1 MNSIGGKAV
10 ASGAYGC
17 VFKPTLKC
25 KGKSAP
31 GPGTISKLMTIKYA
45 NAEFD
50 EIEKFSH
57 IITKIPNFQKYFLIE
72 PIELCVPNKLSSSD
86 KTDFDKKCG
95 NLVKKGFKATTIN
108 KGSELSKLRI
118 INMPDGGIDID
129 DYFKDNVITN
139 EMLHMIN
146 ENFKDILLNAIL
158 PMNEAGLYHLDVKAG
173 NLLIDSHKQI
183 RIVDW
188 GLSGISTNKKAPDI
202 LRGRP
207 VQYNCPFSSLFI
219 NSMFLP
225 DYKAYLKHTGT
236 SYKLRLREFVINFY
250 DKWSKHRGT
259 GHEDYI
265 EYIVKNI
272 FLGKLPGIKNQ
283 SDIIKYNVAKAFIYN
298 FLVANLETF
307 TKDGEFQENEF
318 MEVFLYNVDIWGL
331 LMCYEPIFYYAR
343 KKPPHVKLTPRE
355 PVLSQLMN
363 ILLKYCFDN
372 PVEKIPITSLV
383 NDINHIN
390 KLLKVP
396 GAKTSKKPVKKP
408 KKLTLIEV
416 RPSSPKPPPSSP
428 KTAPSKTKKKRTR
441 CPNGTRKNKNPPPNC
456 LPK

>member
-17 VFKPTLKC
+17 VFKPALKC
-25 KGKSAP
+25 KGKAAP

-108 KGSELSKLRI
+108 KGYELSKLRI

-158 PMNEAGLYHLDVKAG
+158 PMNEVGLYHLDVKAG

-428 KTAPSKTKKKRTR
+428 KPPPSKTKKKRTR

>member
-17 VFKPTLKC
+17 VFKPALKC
-25 KGKSAP
+25 KGKAAP
-31 GPGTISKLMTIKYA
+31 GPGTISKLMITKYA

-50 EIEKFSH
+50 EIKKFSH

-72 PIELCVPNKLSSSD
+72 PIEWCIPDKLSASD

-95 NLVKKGFKATTIN
+95 NLVKKGVKASTIN
-108 KGSELSKLRI
+108 KDSELSKLRI
-118 INMPDGGIDID
+118 INMPDGGVDID
-129 DYFKDNVITN
+129 DYLKDNVISN
-139 EMLHMIN
+139 QLLHTIN
-146 ENFKDILLNAIL
+146 ENFKDLLLNAIL

-207 VQYNCPFSSLFI
+207 VQYNCPFSSLLI
-219 NSMFLP
+219 NSLFLP
-225 DYKAYLKHTGT
+225 EYNAYLKHTGA

-250 DKWSKHRGT
+250 DKWSKQRGT

-265 EYIVKNI
+265 EYIAKNI

-283 SDIIKYNVAKAFIYN
+283 GDIIKYNIAKAFIYN
-298 FLVANLETF
+298 FLVVNLETF
-307 TKDGEFQENEF
+307 TKDGKFQEKEF
-318 MEVFLYNVDIWGL
+318 MDVFLYNVDIWGL

-343 KKPPHVKLTPRE
+343 KKPAHITLTPRE

-372 PVEKIPITSLV
+372 PAKKIPITSLV
-383 NDINHIN
+383 NDINHIIFFFF
-390 KLLKVP
+390 VP

-408 KKLTLIEV
+408 KKLVLV
-416 RPSSPKPPPSSP
+416 KSHSASPKPP
-428 KTAPSKTKKKRTR
+428 ASKTKKKRTR
-441 CPNGTRKNKNPPPNC
+441 CPNGTRKNKNPPPAC
-456 LPK
+456 VPK

>member
-17 VFKPTLKC
+17 VFKPALKC
-25 KGKSAP
+25 KGKAAP
-31 GPGTISKLMTIKYA
+31 GPGTISKLMITKYA

-50 EIEKFSH
+50 EIKKFSH

-72 PIELCVPNKLSSSD
+72 PIEWCIPDKLSTSD

-95 NLVKKGFKATTIN
+95 NLVKKGVKATTIN
-108 KGSELSKLRI
+108 KDSELSKLRI

-129 DYFKDNVITN
+129 DYFKDNVISN
-139 EMLHMIN
+139 KMLHMIN

-207 VQYNCPFSSLFI
+207 VQYNCPFSSLLI

-225 DYKAYLKHTGT
+225 EYKAYLKYTGS

-250 DKWSKHRGT
+250 DKWSKQRGT

-265 EYIVKNI
+265 EYIAKNI
-272 FLGKLPGIKNQ
+272 FLGKLTGIKNQ

-298 FLVANLETF
+298 FLVANLDTF
-307 TKDGEFQENEF
+307 TRDGKFQENEF

-343 KKPPHVKLTPRE
+343 KKPAHVTLTPQE

-372 PVEKIPITSLV
+372 PVKKIPITSLV

-390 KLLKVP
+390 KLLKVS
-396 GAKTSKKPVKKP
+396 GAKSSRKPIKKP
-408 KKLTLIEV
+408 KKLTLVEHH
-416 RPSSPKPPPSSP
+416 SSSQKPP
-428 KTAPSKTKKKRTR
+428 ASKTKKKRSR
-441 CPNGTRKNKNPPPNC
+441 CPNGTRKNKNPPPAC